1 MLEWYFEVLFVFV
14 AFYLVSNYNMEKT
27 KKILIR
33 KAKTEYFR
41 DYLRLDCDEQE
52 LRDFIN
58 TIKNTKSKKELDKIT
73 FNLFHY

>member
-1 MLEWYFEVLFVFV
+1 MD
-14 AFYLVSNYNMEKT
+14 KT

-41 DYLRLDCDEQE
+41 DYLRLDIDESE

-58 TIKNTKSKKELDKIT
+58 TIKNTTSKTKLDKIT